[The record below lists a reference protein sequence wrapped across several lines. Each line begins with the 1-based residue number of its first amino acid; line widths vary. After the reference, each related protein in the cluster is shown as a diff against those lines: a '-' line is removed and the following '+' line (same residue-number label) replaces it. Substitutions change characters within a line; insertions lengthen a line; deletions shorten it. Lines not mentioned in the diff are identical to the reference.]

1 MNKTILYGAG
11 ISTLMVLGFVLIP
24 NFASAQSVNANASS
38 GYQQMLET
46 KAGILGIT
54 KDELIKQ
61 LETKTFEQITS
72 EKNISEDKIHVSMQ
86 EAATKRWTEKGL
98 SESEIS
104 ERLERMKERQTGDH
118 ILNSENRGQGF
129 GRNHLNQ

>member
-11 ISTLMVLGFVLIP
+11 ISTLMVLGFILVP
-24 NFASAQSVNANASS
+24 SFASAQNINANAGS
-38 GYQQMLET
+38 GYRQMLET
-46 KAGILGIT
+46 KAGILDIT

-61 LETKTFEQITS
+61 LGTKTFEQIAS

-104 ERLERMKERQTGDH
+104 ERLERMKERQAGDH
-118 ILNSENRGQGF
+118 TSNSENRGQGL
-129 GRNHLNQ
+129 GRGHFNQ